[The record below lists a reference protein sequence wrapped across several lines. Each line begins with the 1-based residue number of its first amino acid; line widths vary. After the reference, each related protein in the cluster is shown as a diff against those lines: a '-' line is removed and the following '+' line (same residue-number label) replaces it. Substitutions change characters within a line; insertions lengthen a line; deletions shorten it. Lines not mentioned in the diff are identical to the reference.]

1 MLKQL
6 RRKFILVTMGII
18 LAMLG
23 ILFGLIYYFTES
35 DMISTRQESLR
46 RLEAVATQYGSL
58 RELPRDIEMPYFIVF
73 VSEFG
78 EYVAAGY
85 TDYDLNDEAFLK
97 KLVNMTGNRRDHTGI
112 LEQYQ
117 LMYSVLPGW
126 GSSAFI
132 FLDISGQTAALSTL
146 IRNFLIIGVA
156 GLLLFFG
163 LSVLLARWMVRPVE
177 KAWNQQKQF
186 ISDASHELKTP
197 LTVIMSNAELLQSQE
212 ENKDQYAENILT
224 MSGQMRSLV
233 EGLLELARADNGQV
247 RKSFEPINLSTL
259 ITDCTLP
266 FEPVFFEKGL
276 QLRTQIQPDIVV
288 NGNAQ
293 YLRHVADI
301 LLDNAGKYTER
312 GIIDLQLQKRG
323 KQCYLA
329 VSNPGTPIPKEEQE
343 KIFERFYRSDKA
355 RSRTGSFGLGLSIAK
370 AVVTEHRGR
379 IWVVS
384 NPTGNCFY
392 VELPCEN

>member
-6 RRKFILVTMGII
+6 RRKFVLVTMGII

-35 DMISTRQESLR
+35 DMVSSRQEALR
-46 RLEAVATQYGSL
+46 RLEGVATQYGSI

-73 VSEFG
+73 VSDFG

-85 TDYDLNDEAFLK
+85 TDYDLNDEALLR
-97 KLVNMTGNRRDHTGI
+97 KLVDLAGNRSDSTGI
-112 LEQYQ
+112 LEKYQ
-117 LMYSVLPGW
+117 LMYSVQSGR
-126 GSSAFI
+126 GSSALI
-132 FLDISGQTAALSTL
+132 FLDISSQAAALSTL
-146 IRNFLIIGVA
+146 IRNFVIIGIA
-156 GLLLFFG
+156 GILLFFG
-163 LSVLLARWMVRPVE
+163 LCVLLARWMVRPVE
-177 KAWNQQKQF
+177 KAWTQQKQF
-186 ISDASHELKTP
+186 VSDASHELKTP
-197 LTVIMSNAELLQSQE
+197 LTVIISNAELLQSQD
-212 ENKDQYAENILT
+212 ENKTQYAENILT

-247 RKSFEPINLSTL
+247 RKSFEPVNLSDL

-276 QLRTQIQPDIVV
+276 QLRTCIQPDVVV

-293 YLRHVADI
+293 YLRQVAEI
-301 LLDNAGKYTER
+301 LLDNAGKYTEK
-312 GIIDLQLQKRG
+312 GIIDLQLHKKG

-329 VSNPGTPIPKEEQE
+329 VSNPGTPIPEEDRE
-343 KIFERFYRSDKA
+343 RIFERFYRSDKA

-384 NPTGNCFY
+384 NQTGNCFY
-392 VELPCEN
+392 VELPCT